1 MEDGSPYG
9 MCEDFIGRSTE
20 LATAKRI
27 IASASKKGDGSR
39 YRAFVDVCSDQR
51 LDAMLFRTG

>member
-1 MEDGSPYG
+1 